1 MSYFAERFSI
11 LINDNRYSL
20 ILLVDFIFARRDI
33 CNFIQVKIR
42 FTLQAPICS
51 FDAKNAVLCPKCESK
66 LESGTITSFDV
77 DAAIKLAQLGKKNKK
92 IDKFTLSSCKVING
106 NYLLYLK
113 EEDIMVIRQSR
124 TLYRLIQSQFPGK
137 IWLIET
143 KASDKRFIEDLFF
156 PTRILSINAVWANE
170 GQKIKAVIAGKWT
183 TKFPINLEK
192 AIEIV
197 KNLRKQELVVEFEK
211 TRK

>member
-1 MSYFAERFSI
+1 M
-11 LINDNRYSL
+11 

-33 CNFIQVKIR
+33 CNFTEVKIR

-66 LESGTITSFDV
+66 VESGAITSFDV
-77 DAAIKLAQLGKKNKK
+77 DAAIKLAHLGKKNKR
-92 IDKFTLSSCKVING
+92 IDKFTLSSCKVIDG

-113 EEDIMVIRQSR
+113 EDDIRVIRQSR

-170 GQKIKAVIAGKWT
+170 GQKIKAIIAGKWT
-183 TKFPINLEK
+183 PKFPINLEK

-211 TRK
+211 ARK

>member
-1 MSYFAERFSI
+1 
-11 LINDNRYSL
+11 L

-33 CNFIQVKIR
+33 CNFTEVKIR

-51 FDAKNAVLCPKCESK
+51 FDAKNTVLCPKCESK
-66 LESGTITSFDV
+66 LESGAISSFDV
-77 DAAIKLAQLGKKNKK
+77 EAAIKLAQLGKKNKK
-92 IDKFTLSSCKVING
+92 IDRFTLSSCKVIDG

-137 IWLIET
+137 LWLIEA
-143 KASDKRFIEDLFF
+143 KANDRRFIEDLFF

-170 GQKIKAVIAGKWT
+170 GSQKIKAIIAGRWT
-183 TKFPINLEK
+183 PKFPINLEK

-211 TRK
+211 ARK

>member
-1 MSYFAERFSI
+1 M
-11 LINDNRYSL
+11 

-51 FDAKNAVLCPKCESK
+51 FDAKNAV
-66 LESGTITSFDV
+66 
-77 DAAIKLAQLGKKNKK
+77 
-92 IDKFTLSSCKVING
+92 
-106 NYLLYLK
+106 
-113 EEDIMVIRQSR
+113 
-124 TLYRLIQSQFPGK
+124 
-137 IWLIET
+137 
-143 KASDKRFIEDLFF
+143 
-156 PTRILSINAVWANE
+156 WAND
-170 GQKIKAVIAGKWT
+170 GNQKIKAVIAGKWT
-183 TKFPINLEK
+183 AKFPINREK

>member
-1 MSYFAERFSI
+1 M
-11 LINDNRYSL
+11 

-33 CNFIQVKIR
+33 CNFTEVKIR

-51 FDAKNAVLCPKCESK
+51 FDAKNTVLCPKCESK
-66 LESGTITSFDV
+66 LESGAISSFDV
-77 DAAIKLAQLGKKNKK
+77 EAAIKLAQLGKKNKK
-92 IDKFTLSSCKVING
+92 IDRFTLSSCKVIDG

-137 IWLIET
+137 LWLIEA
-143 KASDKRFIEDLFF
+143 KANDRRFIEDLFF

-170 GQKIKAVIAGKWT
+170 GSQKIKAIIAGRWT
-183 TKFPINLEK
+183 PKFPINLEK

-211 TRK
+211 ARK

>member
-1 MSYFAERFSI
+1 M
-11 LINDNRYSL
+11 

-33 CNFIQVKIR
+33 CNFIEVKIR

-51 FDAKNAVLCPKCESK
+51 FDAKNAVLCPKWESK
-66 LESGTITSFDV
+66 LESGAITSADV

-92 IDKFTLSSCKVING
+92 IDKFSLASCKVIGG

-113 EEDIMVIRQSR
+113 DDDIMVIRQSR
-124 TLYRLIQSQFPGK
+124 TLYRLIQNQFPGK
-137 IWLIET
+137 VWLVET
-143 KASDKRFIEDLFF
+143 KATDKRFIEDLFF
-156 PTRILSINAVWANE
+156 PTRVLSINEVWANH
-170 GQKIKAVIAGKWT
+170 GNQKIKAVIAGKWT
-183 TKFPINLEK
+183 PKFPINLEK

-211 TRK
+211 ARQ

>member
-1 MSYFAERFSI
+1 MLYFAERFST
-11 LINDNRYSL
+11 LINDNRYCL

-33 CNFIQVKIR
+33 CNFTEVKIR

-66 LESGTITSFDV
+66 LESGAITSFDV
-77 DAAIKLAQLGKKNKK
+77 DAAIKRAQLGKKNKK
-92 IDKFTLSSCKVING
+92 IDQFTLVSCKAIDG

-113 EEDIMVIRQSR
+113 EEDIAVIRQSR
-124 TLYRLIQSQFPGK
+124 MLYQLIQSQFSGK
-137 IWLIET
+137 IWLIEA
-143 KASDKRFIEDLFF
+143 KANDKRFIEDLFF
-156 PTRILSINAVWANE
+156 PTRILSINSVWAK
-170 GQKIKAVIAGKWT
+170 GDPKIKAVIAGRWT
-183 TKFPINLEK
+183 PKFPINLEK

-197 KNLRKQELVVEFEK
+197 KNLRKQELVIEFEK